1 MIKRSLFALFTTLLL
16 SQTSSA
22 QVFQTYDLVVSN
34 PAGVV
39 AAMNKFVES
48 PVGQQSTASVYLNQ
62 YIANGAYQATHQ
74 ILVVYPT
81 PQEMDA
87 NLARNAAAPEWV
99 EFMSEMNQ
107 VSQIESEGVGQI
119 LAVGG
124 DLSSPLLTDPNRS
137 SIYYQLSVSDPAAY
151 ASAWSDFTEANAD
164 RGIVSYLSSIT
175 AFGSHPA
182 THVVANQFTSPG
194 EAVANPPQSYSGWDA
209 FIQRTGGIRTVEGI
223 AMTQGIVAWLPE

>member
-1 MIKRSLFALFTTLLL
+1 MFKRSLLALFTTLLL
-16 SQTSSA
+16 SQASSA
-22 QVFQTYDLVVSN
+22 QVFQTYDLIVSD

-48 PVGQQSTASVYLNQ
+48 PVGKQSTASVYLNQ

-74 ILVVYPT
+74 ILVVYPS

-87 NLARNAAAPEWV
+87 NLARNAVAPGWT
-99 EFMSEMNQ
+99 EFMSEMSQ
-107 VSQIESEGVGQI
+107 VSQIESEGIGQI

-124 DLSSPLLTDPNRS
+124 DLSSPLLTNPNRT
-137 SIYYQLSVSDPAAY
+137 SIYYQLSVTDPTVY

-182 THVVANQFTSPG
+182 THVVANQFNSPG
-194 EAVANPPQSYSGWDA
+194 EAVANPPQSYSGWDT
-209 FIQRTGGIRTVEGI
+209 FLQKTGNIRTVEGI
-223 AMTQGIVAWLPE
+223 AMTQGLVAWLPE

>member
-1 MIKRSLFALFTTLLL
+1 MFKRSLLALFTTLLL
-16 SQTSSA
+16 SQAASA
-22 QVFQTYDLVVSN
+22 QVFQTYDLIVSD

-48 PVGQQSTASVYLNQ
+48 PVGKQSTAAVYLNQ

-74 ILVVYPT
+74 ILVVYPS

-87 NLARNAAAPEWV
+87 NLARNAVASGWT
-99 EFMSEMNQ
+99 EFMSEMSQ
-107 VSQIESEGVGQI
+107 VSQIESEGIGQI

-124 DLSSPLLTDPNRS
+124 DLSSPLLTNPNRS
-137 SIYYQLSVSDPAAY
+137 SIYYQLSVTDPAVY
-151 ASAWSDFTEANAD
+151 ARAWSDFTEANAD

-182 THVVANQFTSPG
+182 THVVANQFSSPG
-194 EAVANPPQSYSGWDA
+194 EAVANSPQSYLGWDT
-209 FIQRTGGIRTVEGI
+209 FLQSTGNIRTVEGI
-223 AMTQGIVAWLPE
+223 AMTQGLVAWLPE

>member
-74 ILVVYPT
+74 ILVVYPS

-87 NLARNAAAPEWV
+87 NLARNAAAPEWA

>member
-1 MIKRSLFALFTTLLL
+1 MIKRSLFALFTTLIL

-48 PVGQQSTASVYLNQ
+48 PVGQQSTAAVYLNQ

-74 ILVVYPT
+74 ILVVYPS

-87 NLARNAAAPEWV
+87 NLARNAAAPEWA

>member
-48 PVGQQSTASVYLNQ
+48 PVGQQSTAAVYLNQ

-74 ILVVYPT
+74 ILVVYPS

-87 NLARNAAAPEWV
+87 NLARNAAAPEWA

-209 FIQRTGGIRTVEGI
+209 FIQRTGAIRTVEGI

>member
-74 ILVVYPT
+74 ILVVYPS

-87 NLARNAAAPEWV
+87 NLARNAGAPEWA

>member
-48 PVGQQSTASVYLNQ
+48 PVGQQSTAAVYLNQ

-87 NLARNAAAPEWV
+87 NLARNAAAPEWA

-223 AMTQGIVAWLPE
+223 AMTQGIAAWLPE

>member
-48 PVGQQSTASVYLNQ
+48 PVGQQSTAAVYLNQ

-74 ILVVYPT
+74 ILVVYPS

-87 NLARNAAAPEWV
+87 NLARNAAAPEWA

-194 EAVANPPQSYSGWDA
+194 EAVANPPQSYSGWEA

>member
-48 PVGQQSTASVYLNQ
+48 PVGQQSTAAVYLNQ

-74 ILVVYPT
+74 ILVVYPS

-87 NLARNAAAPEWV
+87 NLARNAAAPEWA

-182 THVVANQFTSPG
+182 THVVANQFISPG

>member
-48 PVGQQSTASVYLNQ
+48 PVGQQSTAAVYLNQ

-87 NLARNAAAPEWV
+87 NLARNAAAPEWA

-182 THVVANQFTSPG
+182 THVVANQFISPG

>member
-48 PVGQQSTASVYLNQ
+48 PVGQQSTAAVYLNQ

-87 NLARNAAAPEWV
+87 NLARNAAAPEWA

>member
-48 PVGQQSTASVYLNQ
+48 PVGQQSTAAVYLNQ

-74 ILVVYPT
+74 ILVVYPS

-87 NLARNAAAPEWV
+87 NLARNAGAPEWA

>member
-48 PVGQQSTASVYLNQ
+48 PVGQQSTAAVYLNQ

-74 ILVVYPT
+74 ILVVYPS

-87 NLARNAAAPEWV
+87 NLARNAAAPEWA

>member
-1 MIKRSLFALFTTLLL
+1 
-16 SQTSSA
+16 
-22 QVFQTYDLVVSN
+22 
-34 PAGVV
+34 
-39 AAMNKFVES
+39 MNKFVES
-48 PVGQQSTASVYLNQ
+48 PVGQQSTAAVYLNQ

-74 ILVVYPT
+74 ILVVYPS

-87 NLARNAAAPEWV
+87 NLARNAAAPEWA

>member
-48 PVGQQSTASVYLNQ
+48 PVGQQSTAAVYLNQ

-87 NLARNAAAPEWV
+87 NLARNAAAPEWA

-124 DLSSPLLTDPNRS
+124 DLSSPLLTDLNRS

>member
-1 MIKRSLFALFTTLLL
+1 MARKQMLAVISALLL
-16 SQTSSA
+16 SQASSA
-22 QVFQTYDLVVSN
+22 QVFQVYDLIVSN

-48 PVGQQSTASVYLNQ
+48 PVGKQSTAAVYLNQ
-62 YIANGAYQATHQ
+62 YIANGADQATHQ
-74 ILVVYPT
+74 ILVVHPS
-81 PQEMDA
+81 PQDMDA
-87 NLARNAAAPEWV
+87 NLARNAVAPGWAK
-99 EFMSEMNQ
+99 FMSEMSQ

-124 DLSSPLLTDPNRS
+124 DLSSPLLTNPNRA
-137 SIYYQLSVSDPAAY
+137 SIYYQLSVTDPAVY

-182 THVVANQFTSPG
+182 THVVSNQFNSPG
-194 EAVANPPQSYSGWDA
+194 EAITNSPQSYSGWDT
-209 FIQRTGGIRTVEGI
+209 FLQRTGNIRTIEGI
-223 AMTQGIVAWLPE
+223 AMTQGLVAWLPE

>member
-74 ILVVYPT
+74 ILVVYPS

-87 NLARNAAAPEWV
+87 NLARNAGAPEWA

-124 DLSSPLLTDPNRS
+124 DLSSPLLTEPNRS

>member
-48 PVGQQSTASVYLNQ
+48 PVGQQSTAAVYLNQ

-74 ILVVYPT
+74 ILVVYPS

-87 NLARNAAAPEWV
+87 NLARNAAAPEWA

-124 DLSSPLLTDPNRS
+124 DLNSPLLTDPNRS